1 MSTTTTKSYE
11 IAIRVTERLPDRGCF
26 SDAIKTTNEYIP
38 LAELMD
44 LIDDEQARQIKEAID
59 AD

>member
-1 MSTTTTKSYE
+1 MSTMSTKSYE
-11 IAIRVTERLPDRGCF
+11 IAVRVTERRKGGV
-26 SDAIKTTNEYIP
+26 IVRRTNTYIS

-59 AD
+59 DESVD